1 MSREKLMLIDGHSLA
16 YRAYH
21 ALPDT
26 IKTSGGEP
34 TNATY
39 GFTSMLLSVL
49 EEEQPDY
56 AIVTFDKGPSF
67 RVEIY
72 PEYKAHREKMPDEM
86 HQQMQRIREV
96 VAAFGLPRVEL
107 EKYEADDLLG
117 TLSRQAAEAG
127 LEVIIVTGDRDAL
140 QLVTDHITVL
150 TSGRRFSDTQHY
162 TPEKVRQKYDGLR
175 PDQLIDHKALM
186 GDRSD
191 NIPGVYGVGEKG
203 AVTMLKTYGTL
214 DEIYAHLDELST
226 RYRNALEKGREDAYL
241 SRDLGRI
248 RCDAPVELDLEAAR
262 LSKGFDHEAV
272 MGLMQTLEFRSLLK
286 RLPALGIPIGAGP
299 STPSSSEDQLSLF
312 GEDLDEAPAAPD
324 ADYHLIDTEAALAAL
339 VAQLHTASVITIDT
353 ETTSTDALQADLVG
367 IAITDRAG
375 EAWYLPIQ
383 APAGATTLSLA
394 SVQEQLGPLLFNAA
408 IPKRGHNLKY
418 DLEVLARHDLPV
430 KGQLYDTM
438 IAAWLITPDSR
449 NLGLKDLAWKR
460 LGVQMTEINQLIGAG
475 KSQTTM
481 DHVPVTRVLP
491 YAAADADLTHR
502 LAEKLRP
509 ELEKRQLLPL
519 FHDLEMPLAPVLVDM
534 ELNGVKID
542 TAQLEKLSQELRR
555 RLHEIQEEIYRQAG
569 TQFNINSTQQLSEVL
584 FDHLG
589 LPKRGVPKTK
599 SGHYTTR
606 ASVLE
611 RLKKQHPLVAMI
623 LDYRELAKL
632 KSTYIDALAE
642 LVNPETGRIHTSYN
656 QTGTVTGRL
665 SSSNPNLQNI
675 PIRTE
680 EGRRVRSA
688 FVSEEGWLLV
698 GADYSQVELRVMA
711 HVSEDEGL
719 IEAFRRGEDIHTT
732 TAAAVYGAPQDE
744 VTYEMRRIAK
754 AVNFGLI
761 YGQGA
766 YGLARQID
774 VKPKEAE
781 TFITRYFERFPR
793 VQSYM
798 KQIEQQAEEY
808 GYVETLLHRR
818 RYFPELAPGSRT
830 SHQLRQAARRM
841 AINTPIQGTA
851 ADIIKLAML
860 RTYQELRANNL
871 RTRMILQVHDEIV
884 LEAPEDEREI
894 IIPLLRAAMEGAFT
908 LKVPLKVDIEIGTNW
923 NEMTPVE
930 D

>member
-26 IKTSGGEP
+26 IKTAGGEP

-86 HQQMQRIREV
+86 RQQMQRIREV
-96 VAAFGLPRVEL
+96 VEAFGLPRVEL
-107 EKYEADDLLG
+107 EDYEADDLLG

-127 LEVIIVTGDRDAL
+127 LEVVIVTGDRDAL
-140 QLVTDHITVL
+140 QLVTDQITVL
-150 TSGRRFSDTQHY
+150 TSGRRFSDTKHY

-203 AVTMLKTYGTL
+203 AAKMLKKYGTL
-214 DEIYAHLDELST
+214 DEIYTHLDEHST
-226 RYRNALEKGREDAYL
+226 RYRNALEKGRDDAYL
-241 SRDLGRI
+241 SRNLGRI
-248 RCDAPVELDLEAAR
+248 RLDAPVELDLEAAR

-272 MGLMQTLEFRSLLK
+272 LSLMQTLEFRSLLK

-299 STPSSSEDQLSLF
+299 STPASSEDQLSLF

-324 ADYHLIDTEAALAAL
+324 ADYHLVDTEAALAEL
-339 VAQLHTASVITIDT
+339 VAQLRTAQVITIDT

-367 IAITDRAG
+367 IAITDRAE
-375 EAWYLPIQ
+375 EAWYLPVQ
-383 APAGATTLSLA
+383 APAGAPTLSLA
-394 SVQEQLGPLLFNAA
+394 SIREQLGPLLTDAA
-408 IPKRGHNLKY
+408 IHKRGHNLKY

-430 KGQLYDTM
+430 TGQLYDTM

-460 LGVQMTEINQLIGAG
+460 LGVQMTEISQLIGKG

-481 DHVPVTRVLP
+481 DQVPVAQVLP

-509 ELEKRQLLPL
+509 ELEEHQLLPL

-542 TAQLEKLSQELRR
+542 TAQLEMLSQELRG
-555 RLHEIQEEIYRQAG
+555 RLKEIREEIYRQAG
-569 TQFNINSTQQLSEVL
+569 TKFNINSTQQLSEVL
-584 FDHLG
+584 FDRLG
-589 LPKRGVPKTK
+589 LPTRGVPKTK
-599 SGHYTTR
+599 TGYYTTR

-611 RLKKQHPLVAMI
+611 RLKKQHPLVEMV

-688 FVSEEGWLLV
+688 FVSEEGWLLI

-732 TAAAVYGAPQDE
+732 TAAAVYGVPQDE
-744 VTYEMRRIAK
+744 VSYDMRRIAK

-761 YGQGA
+761 YGQSA

-781 TFITRYFERFPR
+781 AFIERYFERFPR

-798 KQIEQQAEEY
+798 EQIEQQVEEH

-830 SHQLRQAARRM
+830 SHRLRQAAHRM

-860 RTYQELRANNL
+860 RTHQELRENDL

-894 IIPLLRAAMEGAFT
+894 IIPLLRTAMEGAFT
-908 LKVPLKVDIEIGTNW
+908 LNVPLKVDIEIGTNW

>member
-1 MSREKLMLIDGHSLA
+1 MSREKLILIDGHSLA

-26 IKTSGGEP
+26 IKTAGGEP

-39 GFTSMLLSVL
+39 GFTSMLLKVL

-67 RVEIY
+67 RVELY
-72 PEYKAHREKMPDEM
+72 PDYKAHREKMPDEM
-86 HQQMQRIREV
+86 RQQMQRIREV

-107 EKYEADDLLG
+107 DDYEADDLLG

-127 LEVIIVTGDRDAL
+127 LDVVIVTGDRDAL
-140 QLVTDHITVL
+140 QLVTDQITVL
-150 TSGRRFSDTQHY
+150 TSGRRFADTQRY

-175 PDQLIDHKALM
+175 PDQLIDHKALI

-203 AVTMLKTYGTL
+203 AARMLKTYGAL

-226 RYRNALEKGREDAYL
+226 RYHNALEKGRDDAYL
-241 SRDLGRI
+241 SRNLGRI
-248 RCDAPVELDLEAAR
+248 RCDAPLKLDLEAAR
-262 LSKGFDHEAV
+262 LSQGFDHEAV
-272 MGLMQTLEFRSLLK
+272 LSLMQTLEFRSLLK
-286 RLPALGIPIGAGP
+286 RLPALGIPTGVESP
-299 STPSSSEDQLSLF
+299 TPSSEEQLSLF
-312 GEDLDEAPAAPD
+312 GEDLDEAPAASD
-324 ADYHLIDTEAALAAL
+324 AAYHLVDNEDALAAL
-339 VAQLHTASVITIDT
+339 VAQLRQASVITIDT

-367 IAITDRAG
+367 IAITDRAE

-383 APAGATTLSLA
+383 APAGAPTLSLA
-394 SVQEQLGPLLFNAA
+394 TVQEQLGPLLTDAT
-408 IPKRGHNLKY
+408 IHKRGHNLKY

-438 IAAWLITPDSR
+438 IAAWLITPDAR

-460 LGVQMTEINQLIGAG
+460 LGVQMTEITQLIGKG

-481 DHVPVTRVLP
+481 DQAPVAQVLP

-509 ELEKRQLLPL
+509 ELEKHQLLPL

-542 TAQLEKLSQELRR
+542 TAQLEKLSRELRR
-555 RLHEIQEEIYRQAG
+555 RLKEIREEIYRQAG

-584 FDHLG
+584 FDRLG
-589 LPKRGVPKTK
+589 LPTRGVPKTK
-599 SGHYTTR
+599 SGYYTTR

-688 FVSEEGWLLV
+688 FVSEEGWLLI

-732 TAAAVYGAPQDE
+732 TAAAVYGVPQDE
-744 VTYEMRRIAK
+744 VSYEMRRIAK

-774 VKPKEAE
+774 VQTKEAE
-781 TFITRYFERFPR
+781 AFIERYFERFPR

-798 KQIEQQAEEY
+798 EQIEQQAEEH

-830 SHQLRQAARRM
+830 SHRLRQAAQRM

-860 RTYQELRANNL
+860 RTHHELRANDL

-884 LEAPEDEREI
+884 LEAPENEREI
-894 IIPLLRAAMEGAFT
+894 VIPLLRTAMEGAFS

-930 D
+930 G